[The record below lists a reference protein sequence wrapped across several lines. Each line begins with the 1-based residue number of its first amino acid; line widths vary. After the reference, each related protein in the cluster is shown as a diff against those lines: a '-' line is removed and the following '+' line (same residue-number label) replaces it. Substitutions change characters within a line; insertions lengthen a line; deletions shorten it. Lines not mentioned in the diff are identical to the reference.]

1 MGAPRADYEKHAPE
15 HSFIHV
21 DDFATPKQ
29 LADYLHLLN
38 SNDTLYNEYFEWKET
53 GQFINTYFFCRLCSM
68 LHEASYSPPRYYDDF
83 NEWWRGGTNCIKGS
97 WRDLEKH
104 QRNK

>member
-15 HSFIHV
+15 NSFIHV

-38 SNDTLYNEYFEWKET
+38 SNDTLYNEYFGWKET

-68 LHEASYSPPRYYDDF
+68 LHEASYSPPRYYGDF